1 MQNEMTAHK
10 NDGIREHS
18 VFSGKFVWNN
28 MILITAIYEY
38 EQRTM
43 ALSTP
48 EYLNRFRFGFTLF
61 PMMWTVKNG
70 FDADPFYQDRK
81 AVW

>member
-1 MQNEMTAHK
+1 
-10 NDGIREHS
+10 
-18 VFSGKFVWNN
+18 
-28 MILITAIYEY
+28 MILVTKAIYRY
-38 EQRTM
+38 EQITI

-48 EYLNRFRFGFTLF
+48 EYLNRYLFRFTLF

-81 AVW
+81 ASDR

>member
-1 MQNEMTAHK
+1 
-10 NDGIREHS
+10 
-18 VFSGKFVWNN
+18 
-28 MILITAIYEY
+28 
-38 EQRTM
+38 M

-61 PMMWTVKNG
+61 SMMRTVKNG

-81 AVW
+81 AV